1 MKMGMGPC
9 CNLILEQITCKIW
22 NKDWAENVIG
32 KMENGK
38 RISQISQKTA
48 KVFNIDEN
56 SFESKL
62 FFETKNI
69 KKSPN
74 MDQKHNWHT
83 QGCRLGLQIKKR
95 LLIAT
100 LL

>member
-1 MKMGMGPC
+1 MWMGPC

-22 NKDWAENVIG
+22 NKDWVEYVIG

-38 RISQISQKTA
+38 RNRNLLSQKTV

-62 FFETKNI
+62 SIETKNI
-69 KKSPN
+69 
-74 MDQKHNWHT
+74 
-83 QGCRLGLQIKKR
+83 
-95 LLIAT
+95 
-100 LL
+100 